1 MPGKNCIIEL
11 TSNWTNPRTIDIAQK
26 SLESPSGAG
35 YNEKHPDNEDLRWV
49 QRDVWGKLG
58 Y

>member
-1 MPGKNCIIEL
+1 VDRD
-11 TSNWTNPRTIDIAQK
+11 PRTIEIAQK
-26 SLESPSGAG
+26 VLESPSGAG
-35 YNEKHPDNEDLRWV
+35 YHEEHPDNEDLRWV